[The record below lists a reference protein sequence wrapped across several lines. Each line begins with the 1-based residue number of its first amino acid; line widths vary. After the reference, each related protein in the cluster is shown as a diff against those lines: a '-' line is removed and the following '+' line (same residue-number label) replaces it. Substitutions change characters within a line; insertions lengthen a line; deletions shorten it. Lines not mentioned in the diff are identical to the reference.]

1 MRHAT
6 PVASSVGVTIAGGRA
21 QFHVDFGEANF
32 PTRKIFMALVT
43 FKANV
48 VVVVQV
54 HSKIVT
60 HEESDSTEFTS
71 TFIIGIR
78 EKNDEGMVCEEET
91 CSFVSLVI
99 SVTCLQY
106 IHSHL
111 MA

>member
-1 MRHAT
+1 MRHATPVAMRHAT
-6 PVASSVGVTIAGGRA
+6 PVASSAGVTIAGGRA

-32 PTRKIFMALVT
+32 PTSMIFMALVT

-78 EKNDEGMVCEEET
+78 ENKRRRDGV
-91 CSFVSLVI
+91 
-99 SVTCLQY
+99 
-106 IHSHL
+106 
-111 MA
+111 

>member
-32 PTRKIFMALVT
+32 PTSKIFMALVT
-43 FKANV
+43 FI

-60 HEESDSTEFTS
+60 HEERDSTKITS

-78 EKNDEGMVCEEET
+78 ENKRRRDGV
-91 CSFVSLVI
+91 
-99 SVTCLQY
+99 
-106 IHSHL
+106 
-111 MA
+111 